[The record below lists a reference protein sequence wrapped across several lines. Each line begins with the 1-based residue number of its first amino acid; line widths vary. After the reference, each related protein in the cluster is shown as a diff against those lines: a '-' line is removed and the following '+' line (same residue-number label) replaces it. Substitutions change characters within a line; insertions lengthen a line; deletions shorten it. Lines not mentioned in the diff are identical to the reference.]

1 MKKGAGR
8 TALIILII
16 SFILQII
23 PNVIYINKKFPFHS
37 HNQLLP
43 KNLYISN
50 HIINKRHENYS
61 NPKNS
66 LRVSNLNN
74 NIIMF
79 SDYSI
84 TKPLQNDKP
93 FDHRKSIRQTIP
105 NFFHG
110 SNNKHPYIQS

>member
-1 MKKGAGR
+1 MKKGTER

-23 PNVIYINKKFPFHS
+23 PNVIYINKKFPLHS

-50 HIINKRHENYS
+50 HVINKRNENYS
-61 NPKNS
+61 NLKNL
-66 LRVSNLNN
+66 LRVSTLDN
-74 NIIMF
+74 NIILF
-79 SDYSI
+79 TAYSM

-110 SNNKHPYIQS
+110 SNNKHPYM